1 MAESEG
7 DKTEAPTARR
17 RTEARQQGNIAR
29 SHDLTSS
36 VLLVG
41 GLLLMK
47 WFGSGIIFS
56 LRDIVREMLS
66 ATSLSDFSTG
76 LIGEQVV
83 QYLHAVGMALLPLL
97 GGAMILVIVTNLAQV
112 GFNFSP
118 QRLAINFGALNPVRG
133 FSKIFAFRQGGIQL
147 LLNMAKLVLV
157 TLVAW
162 SAVASRLGQIIGVQQ
177 LTTLQI
183 FGLGADMV
191 FAIGIRVGVLLFI
204 LAIIDYINQ
213 RFRVERSLR
222 MTKSEVKDEMRS
234 MEGDPMTKQRRRQI
248 ATQRHMQRLKKEVPK
263 ADVVVTNPTHYAV
276 ALKYDQT
283 KMRAPK
289 LVAKGADFMAQR
301 IRSLASEAG
310 IPIVERPSVARAI
323 YRMVEVGEEIP
334 EEFYG
339 RRRRNPRLRL
349 RTVRKTTGGDPNRR
363 SRGDLNKW
371 RPLLPIPPSSSFAK
385 TAG

>member
-17 RTEARQQGNIAR
+17 RAEAREQGNIAR

-41 GLLLMK
+41 GLLMMK
-47 WFGSGIIFS
+47 WFGSGIIFA
-56 LRDIVREMLS
+56 LRDIVRDMLS
-66 ATSLSDFSTG
+66 GPSLSDFGTG

-112 GFNFSP
+112 GLNFSP
-118 QRLAINFGALNPVRG
+118 QRLAINFAALNPVRG
-133 FSKIFAFRQGGIQL
+133 FNKIFAIRQGGIQL
-147 LLNMAKLVLV
+147 VLNLLKVSLVA
-157 TLVAW
+157 LVAW
-162 SAVASRLGQIIGVQQ
+162 SAIGARLGEIIGVQR
-177 LTTLQI
+177 LTYLQI
-183 FGLGADMV
+183 FALGADMV

-204 LAIIDYINQ
+204 LAILDYVYQ
-213 RFRVERSLR
+213 RNRVERTLR

-234 MEGDPMTKQRRRQI
+234 MEGDPTVKQRRRQI
-248 ATQRHMQRLKKEVPK
+248 ANQRHMQRLKKEVPK
-263 ADVVVTNPTHYAV
+263 ADVVVTNPTHYAI

-283 KMRAPK
+283 QMRAPK

-301 IRSLASEAG
+301 IRQLASEAG
-310 IPIVERPSVARAI
+310 VPIVERPSVARAI
-323 YRMVEVGEEIP
+323 YRMVDVGEEIP

-339 RRRRNPRLRL
+339 AVAEILAYVYELSGKQLNDV
-349 RTVRKTTGGDPNRR
+349 RTGAAV
-363 SRGDLNKW
+363 
-371 RPLLPIPPSSSFAK
+371 PI
-385 TAG
+385 